1 MKGIDRF
8 WEENFDRMISYL
20 LKELIFL
27 LALPLST
34 GSVQKSLFV
43 SDNLHTPIAI
53 RPQEFGKCIHS
64 SIFSLRV
71 KCGCMFILW
80 LNWKCFRDTKWLN
93 VNMNDFREVSAKVYS
108 QTAFRM
114 LETEYMYD
122 ANHVTSTFGGS
133 TSFWWCCCYCCS
145 ILLRILFEWF
155 ISHALALS
163 LLCSLATF
171 CIHTHI
177 SRGTLMR

>member
-20 LKELIFL
+20 NFFTCSPPLYRKCAKKSICFRQ
-27 LALPLST
+27 LAHCNCNT
-34 GSVQKSLFV
+34 
-43 SDNLHTPIAI
+43 A
-53 RPQEFGKCIHS
+53 KCIHS

-163 LLCSLATF
+163 LLCSMATF
-171 CIHTHI
+171 CKHTHI
-177 SRGTLMR
+177 SQGTLMR